1 MSKPKRMRAM
11 AKFYG
16 RMSTLLC
23 DRNTI
28 GSYERSASIIKIFRK
43 SPRPQNP
50 FPVIYGKAFEFGSPT
65 RRLAM
70 LGLSEWH
77 VVTCF
82 GTRLAL
88 AEDSDQESILRASI
102 GALHLGVVAD

>member
-1 MSKPKRMRAM
+1 MSKPKRIRAM

-16 RMSTLLC
+16 RMSTLLWN
-23 DRNTI
+23 RNTI
-28 GSYERSASIIKIFRK
+28 GSYERSTSIIKIFRK
-43 SPRPQNP
+43 GPRPQNP
-50 FPVIYGKAFEFGSPT
+50 FSVIYRKAFEFGSPT

-70 LGLSEWH
+70 LGLADWDI
-77 VVTCF
+77 VTCF

-102 GALHLGVVAD
+102 GELHLGVAAD